1 MEYIILNAESFG
13 DLTMKVNEWTKL
25 GFLPQ
30 GGVAVSLNSG
40 GTLYSQKQFYQAMIK
55 TK

>member
-1 MEYIILNAESFG
+1 MEYVVLNAECFD
-13 DLTMKVNEWTKL
+13 DLTMKVNEWIKL
-25 GFLPQ
+25 GFVPQ

-40 GTLYSQKQFYQAMIK
+40 GALYSQKQFYQAMIK